1 MAENLYPLQ
10 EMNQDELSD
19 ALASIRAEILDK
31 VNRMSNMWEALAEL
45 NKKREM
51 IQIRLEY
58 FGLGRRDQ

>member
-58 FGLGRRDQ
+58 FGLRRKDQ

>member
-1 MAENLYPLQ
+1 MDENQYPLQ
-10 EMNQDELSD
+10 EMNREELED
-19 ALASIRAEILDK
+19 ALASVRAEILDK

-58 FGLGRRDQ
+58 FGLRRKDQ